1 LSKSLAA
8 ETGADG
14 ITVNYIIPG
23 AIVTGITREAVAN
36 DAGFRDFWVA
46 KSAVGRWGEPRDIA
60 NAILFLA
67 APESSFI
74 TGHGLVVDGG
84 ASTKA

>member
-1 LSKSLAA
+1 
-8 ETGADG
+8 
-14 ITVNYIIPG
+14 
-23 AIVTGITREAVAN
+23 VAN
-36 DAGFRDFWVA
+36 DASFRDVWVA